1 MAHILL
7 IEPDAILSELYKRMY
22 VTEGYTVASVKNAEN
37 AIHAA
42 DVQIPDLV
50 ILELQLVGHSGVE
63 FLYEF
68 RSYPEWQDVPVI
80 VHTSL
85 GYNELKQFDT
95 ALSQLAVAVCLH
107 KNDQKPRTLLA
118 ISGRILEQYQQ

>member
-1 MAHILL
+1 
-7 IEPDAILSELYKRMY
+7 MY
-22 VTEGYTVASVKNAEN
+22 TAAGYTVASVSGAEN

-42 DVQIPDLV
+42 DIHAPDLV
-50 ILELQLVGHSGVE
+50 VLELQLVGHSGVE

-68 RSYPEWQDVPVI
+68 RSYPEWQEVPVI

-85 GYNELKQFDT
+85 GYNELKQYDA